1 MRPHRN
7 YPRQPVGWGTFTEA
21 PPPVVAPY
29 VEARPADWLLLAVL
43 RPAWAYRL
51 ELSLI
56 VLLAAAYVWL
66 GGELGRQDADR
77 VIVAAAFVVA
87 LLGWTREPLARSL
100 SRSHIRRRW
109 ALACRHA
116 ELASRN
122 DRVPWVMRCALTR
135 AGEQL
140 RIRLPAGAQVPDLE
154 SAAERLAAFLAVRE
168 VRVSR
173 DPANA
178 RYARVVVLRR
188 DPLADRR
195 RSPGRWSRPTGARCG
210 RRSRSARMRT
220 APRSPS
226 PCPSATCWPVGS
238 QAPASQPSSRS
249 SSPPVPST
257 RAWS

>member
-1 MRPHRN
+1 MHPHRN

-51 ELSLI
+51 ELALI
-56 VLLAAAYVWL
+56 VLLATVYVWL
-66 GGELGRQDADR
+66 GDQLGRADADR
-77 VIVAAAFVVA
+77 VIVAAAFVLAVVP
-87 LLGWTREPLARSL
+87 WTREPLARSL
-100 SRSHIRRRW
+100 ACSHVRRRW

-140 RIRLPAGAQVPDLE
+140 RVRLPAGAQVPDLE
-154 SAAERLAAFLAVRE
+154 NAAEKLAAFMGVRE
-168 VRVSR
+168 VRVTR

-188 DPLADRR
+188 DPLADPQPIPWPLIKRR
-195 RSPGRWSRPTGARCG
+195 PLLAVGADPGR
-210 RRSRSARMRT
+210 
-220 APRSPS
+220 
-226 PCPSATCWPVGS
+226 
-238 QAPASQPSSRS
+238 
-249 SSPPVPST
+249 
-257 RAWS
+257 